1 MGEVNKKLRESDAT
15 IGFGD
20 QEDTFKGEPLMLT
33 AEAFRQQE
41 NKKRITILFICSFTL
56 ATINYFGTSTIS
68 LSSQENA
75 AYFGKADMTASF
87 KACLSIFG
95 LISQFLYST
104 FFMKIKHFY
113 KMTFVSVLSAIVFF
127 MIFLDFQFVPKEY
140 GLWLMMIG
148 SSIIGC
154 NTVIGSNTIVGFMK
168 TFPPESVS
176 GFSSG
181 MGFCG
186 LICGIL
192 YLSLK
197 AFISFKYICLLVIPL
212 YIIYMI
218 AFFSMVKI
226 KSDVE
231 HEVVKAEKDGR
242 ITIADDEE
250 RYSDSIEDHT
260 DVRKSKKIILKNVQE
275 EEAKMNNNLSVKDFF
290 AVFKSVGWIIFN
302 ISFCYFLKYLGMVS
316 FADKASK
323 MLKNGDSQH

>member
-1 MGEVNKKLRESDAT
+1 MGETNKKLRESDAT

-20 QEDTFKGEPLMLT
+20 QENENFKAEPFMLT
-33 AEAFRQQE
+33 AETLRQQE
-41 NKKRITILFICSFTL
+41 NKKRVVILFICSFSL
-56 ATINYFGTSTIS
+56 ATINYFGTSIIS

-75 AYFGKADMTASF
+75 SYFGKADMTASF

-113 KMTFVSVLSAIVFF
+113 KMTFVSLLSAFVFF
-127 MIFLDFQFVPKEY
+127 IIYLNFEFMPRNW
-140 GLWLMMIG
+140 GLWVMMLM
-148 SSIIGC
+148 SSILGC

-197 AFISFKYICLLVIPL
+197 AFIPFKYICLLIIPL
-212 YIIYMI
+212 YILYMI
-218 AFFSMVKI
+218 AFFSMIKI

-231 HEVVKAEKDGR
+231 HIIVVAEKEGR
-242 ITIADDEE
+242 IIIDNDEE
-250 RYSDSIEDHT
+250 RYSDSIEDDPNQHI
-260 DVRKSKKIILKNVQE
+260 SKEVMIKNVE
-275 EEAKMNNNLSVKDFF
+275 EQEAKINNNLSVKDFM
-290 AVFKSVGWIIFN
+290 AVFTSVGWIIFN

-316 FADKASK
+316 FADKATK
-323 MLKNGDSQH
+323 MI